1 MVVGSILTCHNCA
14 HFGLPPSS
22 GTIPALCVLPGT
34 CRAFSFAPD
43 IFEPFCPAR
52 FSQAERTEKMEIN
65 VNGNVTIN
73 VETEKVNTEQGNNPG
88 IEVVKE
94 CAFQV
99 NPEATLNELLE
110 VLASNP

>member
-1 MVVGSILTCHNCA
+1 
-14 HFGLPPSS
+14 
-22 GTIPALCVLPGT
+22 
-34 CRAFSFAPD
+34 
-43 IFEPFCPAR
+43 
-52 FSQAERTEKMEIN
+52 MEIN

-94 CAFQV
+94 CAFQL

-110 VLASNP
+110 VLASNPEVLASAANEAADKVDEEKAVRLHEL